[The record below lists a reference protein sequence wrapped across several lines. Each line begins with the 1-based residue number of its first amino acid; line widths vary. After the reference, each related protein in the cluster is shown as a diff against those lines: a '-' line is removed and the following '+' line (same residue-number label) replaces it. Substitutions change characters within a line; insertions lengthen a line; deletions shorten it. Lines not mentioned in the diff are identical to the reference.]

1 MRETPRITDEQFQE
15 LRQMYLDGV
24 SRDDIAKHFG
34 CSVGAIFD
42 RNREQRLGKDG
53 RPKGR
58 LIHPGC
64 RFLERRQGAG
74 GGRRPGD
81 LYLAEGI
88 VSPEEAEERRAA
100 VFASWDPETRERR
113 RGAGRLDDDDRKQRG
128 RSSWAVEPVKGFA
141 IPRRLDTRPRG
152 NW

>member
-1 MRETPRITDEQFQE
+1 MRETPQITDEQFRE

-42 RNREQRLGKDG
+42 RNREQRLGRDG

-74 GGRRPGD
+74 GGRRSGD
-81 LYLAEGI
+81 AWGALAH
-88 VSPEEAEERRAA
+88 VSREEAEQRRAA
-100 VFASWDPETRERR
+100 VFASWDDETRESRR
-113 RGAGRLDDDDRKQRG
+113 NAGRIDDEREHRG
-128 RSSWAVEPVKGFA
+128 RYAWAHAPVRGFA
-141 IPRRLDTRPRG
+141 STTRLDTRPRG